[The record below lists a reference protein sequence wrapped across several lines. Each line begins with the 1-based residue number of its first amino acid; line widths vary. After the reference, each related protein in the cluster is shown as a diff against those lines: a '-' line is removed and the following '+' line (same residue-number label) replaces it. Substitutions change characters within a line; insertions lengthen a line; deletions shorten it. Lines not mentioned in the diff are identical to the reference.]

1 MLVCRELQPTVGLYV
16 NRIWQPEESTLVIK
30 LGRGDNELRLLISAD
45 PRFYRVH
52 LTSMTP
58 GAGDVGPFGRLMRAR
73 FDGAQIGAVRQLGFD
88 RRFAIDAQH
97 GDEVSCRLVCD
108 LIGSRSNFYLKEP
121 NGRSIN
127 RLRRIEEK
135 ISIGVR
141 RDLAEAIEER
151 SGLSKFLEEEVRL
164 SGKDKVLALAGEG
177 NAVWVPSVGAYGF
190 LPSQLDAKAAV
201 PMGSLSAA
209 LEKHYEWLVPIELA
223 EQRAKALK
231 GQLQRAHDSR
241 ASAVKQMESVLDTA
255 ARARYLQMQGEI
267 LLSNVRAI
275 PPEAHVFEAHDYDGT
290 PVVIKLNP
298 KLSAV
303 ENAERLFTK
312 AKKAKNAAS
321 IVGARTERMRAEL
334 DELRG
339 MIDRLDSVEPDVIG
353 EISAKAIS
361 QGWLRENAPHSD
373 VPKEERPY
381 AGHKIR
387 ETAAPSGH
395 KILWGENAT
404 SNDYLTR
411 IAKPND
417 YWLHVRGA
425 GGSHVILQT
434 QNKPERVQM
443 DTLLFAARVAARQS
457 SQKHANH
464 VPVSYTFAKHVRKP
478 RKAAPGLVMLSHDK
492 TLFVD
497 P

>member
-1 MLVCRELQPTVGLYV
+1 MLVCRELQPTIGLYV
-16 NRIWQPEESTLVIK
+16 NRIWQPEESTLVMK
-30 LGRGDNELRLLISAD
+30 LGRGDNELRLLISVD
-45 PRFYRVH
+45 PRFYRAH

-58 GAGDVGPFGRLMRAR
+58 GPGDTGPFGRLMRAR
-73 FDGAQIGAVRQLGFD
+73 FEGAQIGAVRQLDFD
-88 RRFAIDAQH
+88 RRFEIDAQIA
-97 GDEVSCRLVCD
+97 DDVSCRLVCD

-135 ISIGVR
+135 VSAGVPSN
-141 RDLAEAIEER
+141 LAEAIGDR
-151 SGLSKFLEEEVRL
+151 RGLSKFLQEEVRL
-164 SGKDKVLALAGEG
+164 SGKEKVLALAGEG

-190 LPSQLDAKAAV
+190 LPSQLEAKAAV

-209 LEKHYEWLVPIELA
+209 LEKHYDWLVPIELA
-223 EQRAKALK
+223 VQRAKVLK
-231 GQLQRAHDSR
+231 GQLQRAHHSR
-241 ASAVKQMESVLDTA
+241 ASAIRQMEAVLDTA
-255 ARARYLQMQGEI
+255 ARARTFQMQGEI
-267 LLSNVRAI
+267 LLSNSHAI
-275 PPEAHVFEAHDYDGT
+275 APEAHSFEAHDYEGN
-290 PVVIKLNP
+290 PVAIKLNP

-303 ENAERLFTK
+303 ENAERLFTR

-321 IVGARTERMRAEL
+321 IVGERNERMRSEL

-339 MIDRLDSVEPDVIG
+339 MIDRLDSAKPDVIG

-361 QGWLRENAPHSD
+361 QGWIRENAAHPD

-443 DTLLFAARVAARQS
+443 GTLLFAAKVAARQS
-457 SQKHANH
+457 SQKHASH
-464 VPVSYTFAKHVRKP
+464 VPVSYTLAKHVRKP